1 LEGVEQEVMDHLV
14 VMLVEQKVLIQFLDQ
29 RVLQLHLQVVD
40 MVVEVLLEHIHQVE
54 LEVQVVVEIYLQVLL
69 EII

>member
-1 LEGVEQEVMDHLV
+1 
-14 VMLVEQKVLIQFLDQ
+14 
-29 RVLQLHLQVVD
+29 

>member
-54 LEVQVVVEIYLQVLL
+54 LEVQVVVVIYLQVLL